1 MDRRLE
7 KIDIWEDYH
16 TSNKGR
22 SDKLIRV
29 AFYARVSTE
38 HEAQVNALENQE
50 NWCLDLLRM
59 NSNWQMTE
67 MYVDKGITG
76 TQAKRRVGFL
86 KAIED
91 GKNNCYELLVVRDV
105 SRFARN
111 CEESLRYAHLLKKH
125 NVEVYFYN
133 DGIWSMDPDGDLR
146 LGLMSILAQDE
157 SRRISEKVHTG
168 QHISRQKGV
177 LYGTGNILGY
187 RLVRGAC
194 SADNTYEIIEED
206 ADTVRMIFDLYVNRG
221 MGIKKISSE
230 MIARHRKNAS
240 GEVKWDAG
248 KISRILDNRTYSGY
262 IGYKK
267 SRCTSFLEHT
277 RVKTDKSEHIYIK
290 GNFPAIVDD
299 SLWQKAQQIKDKN
312 TIKVQGMMRRG
323 KKPQKEKWV
332 KKLRCSCGATY
343 KRFKWRTNDSTG
355 EEVYG
360 YQCNN
365 QVLHRKRSYIE
376 KQGLDGTGYC
386 DVRSIAMWKL
396 DFQLKL
402 ILQRIW
408 KNPDRTVENLIT
420 NIEENFI
427 AVSEKEAKPETGQ
440 LIREQ
445 NRLELRLKNLTDMRI
460 DGEIDKDTYAVKKKE
475 ITERLSE
482 ITKELSQIT
491 GENKLSGELEDK
503 KAVIVKIREAL
514 EETADIDGKFIDE
527 SLIDE
532 VVERVVPYEDF
543 TFKWYLNIGVE
554 PSFEFSE
561 NDYIKYLDFDVGFD
575 EAREYRKR
583 FQNFLR
589 RSQWKDIHTEVYLR
603 L

>member
-1 MDRRLE
+1 MEKRLE
-7 KIDIWEDYH
+7 KIDMWQDYH
-16 TSNKGR
+16 VSNKGR
-22 SDKLIRV
+22 SDKPIKV
-29 AFYARVSTE
+29 AFYTRVSTE

-50 NWCLDLLRM
+50 KWCLDLLRM

-67 MYVDKGITG
+67 MYIDKGITG

-91 GKNNCYELLVVRDV
+91 GKNKCYELLVVRDV

-111 CEESLRYAHLLKKH
+111 CEESLRYTHLLKKH
-125 NVEVYFYN
+125 NVEVYFHN

-157 SRRISEKVHTG
+157 SRRISEKVYAG
-168 QHISRQKGV
+168 QHVSRQKGV

-187 RLVRGAC
+187 RLIKGKSSV
-194 SADNTYEIIEED
+194 DNTYEIIEED
-206 ADTVRMIFDLYVNRG
+206 ADTVRMIFDMYVNKD
-221 MGIKKISSE
+221 MGVKKISSE
-230 MIARHRKNAS
+230 MVARHRKNAS
-240 GEVKWDAG
+240 GEIKWDCG
-248 KISRILDNRTYSGY
+248 KVARILDNRTYSGY

-267 SRCTSFLEHT
+267 SQCISFLEHT

-332 KKLRCSCGATY
+332 KKLRCSCGASY
-343 KRFKWRTNDSTG
+343 KRFKWHTNDSTG

-402 ILQRIW
+402 ILQKIW
-408 KNPDRTVENLIT
+408 KNPDKTVENLII
-420 NIEENFI
+420 NIEKNFM
-427 AVSEKEAKPETGQ
+427 AVSEKEAKPETGL

-445 NRLELRLKNLTDMRI
+445 NRLELRLKNLMDMRI

-482 ITKELSQIT
+482 ITEELSKIV

-503 KAVIVKIREAL
+503 KEAVMKIREAL
-514 EETADIDGKFIDE
+514 EETADIDGKFLNE
-527 SLIDE
+527 SLVDQI
-532 VVERVVPYEDF
+532 VERIVPYEGDI
-543 TFKWYLNIGVE
+543 FKWYLNIGVE
-554 PSFEFSE
+554 PLCEFSE
-561 NDYIKYLDFDVGFD
+561 NNYIRYLDFDVSFE

-583 FQNFLR
+583 FDNFIR
-589 RSQWKDIHTEVYLR
+589 RNQWRDIHTEVYIR
-603 L
+603 I